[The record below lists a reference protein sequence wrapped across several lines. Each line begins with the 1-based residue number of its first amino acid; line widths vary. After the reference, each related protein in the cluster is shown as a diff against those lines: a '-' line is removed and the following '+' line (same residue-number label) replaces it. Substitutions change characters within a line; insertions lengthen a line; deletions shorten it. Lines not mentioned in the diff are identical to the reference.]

1 MLGFQ
6 AADAAPIFH
15 DRVIEN
21 PETIASAIRIG
32 NPASWK
38 QARAAVDESN
48 GKIDIVTDDEIVS
61 AQSWLAQNE
70 GIFVE
75 PASAAPIAG
84 LLKGAI
90 KFPDGSRIVCT
101 VTGHGLKDP
110 DAVLRSIGKFET
122 VPATIDKVRRA
133 LGF

>member
-1 MLGFQ
+1 
-6 AADAAPIFH
+6 
-15 DRVIEN
+15 VIEN

-38 QARAAVDESN
+38 QARAAVDESK
-48 GKIDIVTDDEIVS
+48 GKIDIVTDYEILE

-84 LLKGAI
+84 LLNRAG
-90 KFPDGSRIVCT
+90 KFSDGSRIVCT

-122 VPATIDKVRRA
+122 VPAKIDKVRRA